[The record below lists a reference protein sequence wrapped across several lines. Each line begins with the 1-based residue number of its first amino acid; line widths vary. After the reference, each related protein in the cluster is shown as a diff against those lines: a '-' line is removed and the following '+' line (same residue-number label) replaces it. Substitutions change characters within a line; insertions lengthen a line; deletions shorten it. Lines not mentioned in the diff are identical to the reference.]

1 MGREGLKKELKKKI
15 LKRIQK
21 SKIQIEKNL
30 SYKNSLSSFQQATRK
45 QIPSNPACSPKQITP
60 PSWLSLR
67 VSQPQF
73 KNWGGH
79 SRQPQVSFTTRS
91 KELFSVESKGL
102 RSPRFLLHPPL
113 VYRERERMKNKE
125 RRLLFEA
132 TCVTMEDWRRR
143 CIHSHLPQGW
153 PRSYARPGNSLCRN
167 VKRVERVTKDSGVN
181 ESLKRETRGWHT

>member
-1 MGREGLKKELKKKI
+1 MGREGLKKELKKNKI

-113 VYRERERMKNKE
+113 VYGEKERERDWKTK
-125 RRLLFEA
+125 RGDSCLRQHVWRWRIGGGVVSTA
-132 TCVTMEDWRRR
+132 TCRKAGHVRTHVLGIRFA
-143 CIHSHLPQGW
+143 G
-153 PRSYARPGNSLCRN
+153 
-167 VKRVERVTKDSGVN
+167 T
-181 ESLKRETRGWHT
+181 